1 MLFQSGF
8 NHSHD
13 KPLPPTPT
21 HPTQAA
27 EEQGGTLILRHVSLS
42 PQRRKRSNS
51 SNLMRDPQ
59 QLIGGSRSSLNHLAN
74 IGKQTSA
81 PEVGKGKSL
90 FLIFQF
96 IQRNISGQNDDTQKE
111 DSSDDSEDVEV
122 KSIGLEMHIHEPK
135 AHEK

>member
-1 MLFQSGF
+1 
-8 NHSHD
+8 
-13 KPLPPTPT
+13 
-21 HPTQAA
+21 
-27 EEQGGTLILRHVSLS
+27 
-42 PQRRKRSNS
+42 
-51 SNLMRDPQ
+51 MRDPQ
-59 QLIGGSRSSLNHLAN
+59 LLIGGSRSSLNHLAN

-81 PEVGKGKSL
+81 PEVGEGKSQ

-122 KSIGLEMHIHEPK
+122 KSIGLEMHIQEPK